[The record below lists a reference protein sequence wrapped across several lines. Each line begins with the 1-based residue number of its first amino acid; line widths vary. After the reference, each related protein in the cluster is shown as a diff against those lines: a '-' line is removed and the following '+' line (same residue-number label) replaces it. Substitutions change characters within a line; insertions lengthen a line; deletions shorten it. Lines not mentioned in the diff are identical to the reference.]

1 MKAFQLWPRFLYIV
15 QFPMIGFLPVM
26 LVFLPGGVDAGGWV
40 TVIVFYMM
48 GPLVV
53 LLAVIAVMTTI
64 RAVAKRAALIAPVT
78 ACLLTAFYLCAF
90 VFCAA
95 APEFDDSRSYASML
109 QRLGLSEEGSIS
121 LAVVCFKAGGFLVV
135 AAAIAAFVE
144 MIVAAKARFTRRA
157 AGVPPIR
164 KSAVPTGAAAHASP
178 DPPGTPFGRPADAA
192 HAAERRPPS
201 SFDPGRS
208 GQAPCDGS
216 AGPASPIRGRA
227 PGQAGGGGGGE
238 ADEA

>member
-1 MKAFQLWPRFLYIV
+1 MKAFQLCSRFLYIV
-15 QFPMIGFLPVM
+15 QFPMIGLLPAM
-26 LVFLPGGVDAGGWV
+26 LVFLPGGVDADGWM
-40 TVIVFYMM
+40 TVIVFYTM

-53 LLAVIAVMTTI
+53 MTAI

-216 AGPASPIRGRA
+216 AGPASPRRGRA

>member
-1 MKAFQLWPRFLYIV
+1 MKAFQLWSRFLYIV
-15 QFPMIGFLPVM
+15 QFPMIGLLPVM

-40 TVIVFYMM
+40 TVIVFYTM

-53 LLAVIAVMTTI
+53 LTAI

-144 MIVAAKARFTRRA
+144 MIIAAKARFTSKSGRGSADPQIRRPHRRRGA
-157 AGVPPIR
+157 R
-164 KSAVPTGAAAHASP
+164 KP
-178 DPPGTPFGRPADAA
+178 RPARNAVRPA
-192 HAAERRPPS
+192 RRC
-201 SFDPGRS
+201 GAR
-208 GQAPCDGS
+208 
-216 AGPASPIRGRA
+216 
-227 PGQAGGGGGGE
+227 GGE

>member
-1 MKAFQLWPRFLYIV
+1 MKAFQLWSRFLYIV
-15 QFPMIGFLPVM
+15 QFPMIGLLSVM
-26 LVFLPGGVDAGGWV
+26 LVFLPGGVDAGGWM
-40 TVIVFYMM
+40 TVIVFYTM

-53 LLAVIAVMTTI
+53 MTAI

-144 MIVAAKARFTRRA
+144 MIIAAKARFTSKSGRGSADPQIRRPHRRRGA
-157 AGVPPIR
+157 R
-164 KSAVPTGAAAHASP
+164 KP
-178 DPPGTPFGRPADAA
+178 RPARNAVRPA
-192 HAAERRPPS
+192 RRC
-201 SFDPGRS
+201 GAR
-208 GQAPCDGS
+208 
-216 AGPASPIRGRA
+216 
-227 PGQAGGGGGGE
+227 GGE

>member
-1 MKAFQLWPRFLYIV
+1 MKAFQLWSRFLYIV
-15 QFPMIGFLPVM
+15 QFPMIGFLSVM

-53 LLAVIAVMTTI
+53 MTAI
-64 RAVAKRAALIAPVT
+64 RAVAKRAALIASVT

-144 MIVAAKARFTRRA
+144 MIIAAKARFTSKSGRGSADPQIRRPHRRRGA
-157 AGVPPIR
+157 R
-164 KSAVPTGAAAHASP
+164 KP
-178 DPPGTPFGRPADAA
+178 RPARNAVRPA
-192 HAAERRPPS
+192 RRC
-201 SFDPGRS
+201 GAR
-208 GQAPCDGS
+208 
-216 AGPASPIRGRA
+216 
-227 PGQAGGGGGGE
+227 GGE